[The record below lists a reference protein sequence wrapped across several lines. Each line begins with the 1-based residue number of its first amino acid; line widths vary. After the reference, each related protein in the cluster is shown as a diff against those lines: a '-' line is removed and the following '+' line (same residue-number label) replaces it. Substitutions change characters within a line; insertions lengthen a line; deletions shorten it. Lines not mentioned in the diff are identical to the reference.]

1 VYIFPYALSKIM
13 QFNGLAKNEI
23 SLKKCSHMKYPKIF
37 FFVILI
43 FTSAILLSNQL
54 QSTEDVSIL
63 VNDSGP
69 FIGTSI
75 PHQSGYDGSG
85 ITISIIDTG
94 IELNHPDFD
103 DKIIGGYDFIDNDEI
118 PEDANGHG
126 TQVAGIIASNGDLK
140 GIAPGSKILMY
151 KVSEDGESVPTDLII
166 KAIEKS
172 IEDGANIINI
182 SLGVNQTNTKID
194 QVVNKAVKNNI
205 FVVTAAGNFGPELST
220 IGSPGINPNAITV
233 GATFN
238 NVASS
243 LVATFEIDDKT
254 FNVFPMV
261 GTQVLTDPIT
271 SQILFGK
278 YGKADDLLG
287 NNFEGSI
294 LLIQRGSDIEGEIVY
309 FSDKE
314 KNAAN
319 AGARAIIVYNNQ
331 PGIFFGELIHEYV
344 DEGYEPTIP
353 ALSVSRDDGLIIRE
367 ILQSGTEGTLD
378 VFYHP
383 DFVAYFS
390 SRGPVSPFYIKPD
403 LVAPGAFINTTDID
417 GNYKI
422 SSGTSFAAP
431 HVAGTAALIL
441 QKNPELTPQ
450 EVKSILMTTTDI
462 VYDQFDDRFP
472 IDVSGNGRVNASNAI
487 NAELIITPP
496 NLIFDL
502 SSANQIQTKDLEI
515 RGIDDQAISISI
527 RFEENDA
534 ADFDYSLDDKNM
546 TINAKLTEQNLGYF
560 ESRIIISH
568 NEIDYHIPVMI
579 RVSEGA
585 ITVNEN
591 GGKFNVDISSPSS
604 WSYAKISVINQETG
618 KIITDSITPSKNP
631 EMMVSQPGKYWIE
644 AKIKDNDKTLSAYAS
659 IHVKTIEHDEKS
671 LGNMLNLP
679 EKTILIISVIMI
691 VTVIVGLSIRRK

>member
-1 VYIFPYALSKIM
+1 M
-13 QFNGLAKNEI
+13 Q
-23 SLKKCSHMKYPKIF
+23 YQKIF
-37 FFVILI
+37 FLVILI
-43 FTSAILLSNQL
+43 SISAVLISNQL
-54 QSTEDVSIL
+54 QSTDNISIL
-63 VNDSGP
+63 VNNSGP

-75 PHQSGYDGSG
+75 SYQSGYDGSG
-85 ITISIIDTG
+85 IIVSIIDTG
-94 IELNHPDFD
+94 IDLNHPDLEGQ
-103 DKIIGGYDFIDNDEI
+103 IIGGYDFVDNDEI
-118 PEDANGHG
+118 PEDTNGHG
-126 TQVAGIIASNGDLK
+126 TQVAGIIASNGNLK
-140 GIAPGSKILMY
+140 GIAPNSKILMY
-151 KVSEDGESVPTDLII
+151 KVSEDGESVPSHLII

-172 IEDGANIINI
+172 IEDNADIINI
-182 SLGVNQTNTKID
+182 SLGINQTNTKID

-205 FVVTAAGNFGPELST
+205 FVVTAAGNFGPELNT

-238 NVASS
+238 NVTSS
-243 LVATFEIDDKT
+243 LVSTFEIEDKT

-261 GTQVLTDPIT
+261 GTQALTEPIT
-271 SQILFGK
+271 SQIIFGK
-278 YGKADDLLG
+278 YGRVNDLLE
-287 NNFEGSI
+287 NNFQDSI
-294 LLIQRGSDIEGEIVY
+294 ILIERGSDIENEIVY

-319 AGARAIIVYNNQ
+319 VGARAIIVYNNE

-367 ILQSGTEGTLD
+367 ILQSDTKGTLD

-403 LVAPGAFINTTDID
+403 LVAPGAFINTTDINGD
-417 GNYKI
+417 YKI

-450 EVKSILMTTTDI
+450 ELKSILMTTSEI

-472 IDVSGNGRVNASNAI
+472 IEVSGNGRIDASKAI
-487 NAELIITPP
+487 NAELIIMPA

-502 SSANQIQTKDLEI
+502 SSTNQIQTKHLKI
-515 RGIDDQAISISI
+515 NGIDGESMSI
-527 RFEENDA
+527 RFEESHIV
-534 ADFDYSLDDKNM
+534 DFDYSLDDENM
-546 TINAKLTEQNLGYF
+546 GINAKLTEQSLGDF
-560 ESRIIISH
+560 ESRIIINH
-568 NEIDYHIPVMI
+568 NEIDYHIPIIV

-585 ITVNEN
+585 ITINED
-591 GGKFNVDISSPSS
+591 GGKLGIDISSPSS

-618 KIITDSITPSKNP
+618 KTFTDSIVPGKNS
-631 EMMVSQPGKYWIE
+631 ELTVYQPGEYWIDV
-644 AKIKDNDKTLSAYAS
+644 KIKDGDKTLSAYA
-659 IHVKTIEHDEKS
+659 TIQVEKIEYDEK
-671 LGNMLNLP
+671 NIANVLNLP
-679 EKTILIISVIMI
+679 EKPILIIAAIMI
-691 VTVIVGLSIRRK
+691 VTAIVGLSIRRR

>member
-1 VYIFPYALSKIM
+1 M
-13 QFNGLAKNEI
+13 Q
-23 SLKKCSHMKYPKIF
+23 YQKIF
-37 FFVILI
+37 FLIILI
-43 FTSAILLSNQL
+43 SISAVLISNQL
-54 QSTEDVSIL
+54 ESTDNISIL
-63 VNDSGP
+63 VNNSGP

-75 PHQSGYDGSG
+75 PYQNGYDGSG
-85 ITISIIDTG
+85 IVVSIIDTG
-94 IELNHPDFD
+94 IDLNHPDLEGQ
-103 DKIIGGYDFIDNDEI
+103 IIGGYDFVDNDEI
-118 PEDANGHG
+118 PEDTNGHG
-126 TQVAGIIASNGDLK
+126 TQVAGIIASNGNLK
-140 GIAPGSKILMY
+140 GIAPNSKILVY
-151 KVSEDGESVPTDLII
+151 KVSEDGESVPSHLII

-172 IEDGANIINI
+172 IEDDADIINI
-182 SLGVNQTNTKID
+182 SLGINQTNTKID
-194 QVVNKAVKNNI
+194 QAVNKAVKNNI

-238 NVASS
+238 NVTSS
-243 LVATFEIDDKT
+243 LVSTFEIDDKT
-254 FNVFPMV
+254 FNIFPMV
-261 GTQVLTDPIT
+261 GTKALTEPIT
-271 SQILFGK
+271 SQIIFGK
-278 YGKADDLLG
+278 YGKVDDLLG

-319 AGARAIIVYNNQ
+319 VGARAIIVYNNE

-367 ILQSGTEGTLD
+367 ILQSGTKGTLD

-403 LVAPGAFINTTDID
+403 LVAPGAFINTTDTN

-450 EVKSILMTTTDI
+450 ELKSILMTTSEI

-472 IDVSGNGRVNASNAI
+472 VEVSGNGRISASNAI
-487 NAELIITPP
+487 NAELIIIPP

-515 RGIDDQAISISI
+515 SGIDDQSISISI

-560 ESRIIISH
+560 ESRIVINH
-568 NEIDYHIPVMI
+568 NEIDYHIPVMV

-591 GGKFNVDISSPSS
+591 GGKFNVGISSPSS

-618 KIITDSITPSKNP
+618 KIVTESITPSKNQ
-631 EMMVSQPGKYWIE
+631 EMTVSQPGKYWIE
-644 AKIKDNDKTLSAYAS
+644 AKIKDDDKTLSAYAS
-659 IHVKTIEHDEKS
+659 IQVEKIEHDKKN
-671 LGNMLNLP
+671 LANTLNLP
-679 EKTILIISVIMI
+679 EKPILIIAAIMI
-691 VTVIVGLSIRRK
+691 VTAIVGLSIRRL

>member
-1 VYIFPYALSKIM
+1 M

-23 SLKKCSHMKYPKIF
+23 SLKKYSHMKYPKMF
-37 FFVILI
+37 FFII
-43 FTSAILLSNQL
+43 FIFMSAVLLSNQL
-54 QSTEDVSIL
+54 QSTEDISIL

-75 PHQSGYDGSG
+75 PHQNGYDGTG

-94 IELNHPDFD
+94 IELNHPDLVD
-103 DKIIGGYDFIDNDEI
+103 NIIGGYDFIDNDEM
-118 PEDANGHG
+118 PEDTNGHG
-126 TQVAGIIASNGDLK
+126 TQVAGIIASNGNLK

-172 IEDGANIINI
+172 IDDGADIINI

-194 QVVNKAVKNNI
+194 RIVNKAVKNNI

-238 NVASS
+238 NVTSS
-243 LVATFEIDDKT
+243 LVSTFEIEDKT

-261 GTQVLTDPIT
+261 GTKALTEPIT
-271 SQILFGK
+271 SQIIFGK
-278 YGKADDLLG
+278 YGKVNDFSG

-314 KNAAN
+314 KNAADV
-319 AGARAIIVYNNQ
+319 GASAIIVYNNE

-367 ILQSGTEGTLD
+367 ILQSNTKGTLD
-378 VFYHP
+378 IFYHP

-403 LVAPGAFINTTDID
+403 LVAPGAFINTTDTNE
-417 GNYKI
+417 NYKI

-450 EVKSILMTTTDI
+450 EIKSILMTTTDV
-462 VYDQFDDRFP
+462 VYDQFNDRFP
-472 IDVSGNGRVNASNAI
+472 IDVSGTGRVNASNAI

-515 RGIDDQAISISI
+515 RGIGDQSISISI

-546 TINAKLTEQNLGYF
+546 TINAKLTEQKLGYF
-560 ESRIIISH
+560 ESRIIINH
-568 NEIDYHIPVMI
+568 NEIDYHIPVMV

-585 ITVNEN
+585 ITVNEYD
-591 GGKFNVDISSPSS
+591 GKFNVDISSPSS
-604 WSYAKISVINQETG
+604 WSYAKISIINQETG
-618 KIITDSITPSKNP
+618 KIVTESITPSKNSGIT
-631 EMMVSQPGKYWIE
+631 VSQPGEYWIE
-644 AKIKDNDKTLSAYAS
+644 AKIKDDDKTLSAYAS

-671 LGNMLNLP
+671 LGSILNLP
-679 EKTILIISVIMI
+679 EKTILIISAIMI
-691 VTVIVGLSIRRK
+691 VAVIVGLSVRRTSN

>member
-1 VYIFPYALSKIM
+1 
-13 QFNGLAKNEI
+13 
-23 SLKKCSHMKYPKIF
+23 
-37 FFVILI
+37 VILV
-43 FTSAILLSNQL
+43 FTGAILISSQL
-54 QSTEDVSIL
+54 QSTENISIL

-75 PHQSGYDGSG
+75 PYQSGYDGSG

-94 IELNHPDFD
+94 IDLNHPDLNGQ
-103 DKIIGGYDFIDNDEI
+103 IIGGYDFVDNDEV
-118 PEDANGHG
+118 PEDINGHG
-126 TQVAGIIASNGDLK
+126 TQVAGIIASNGNLK
-140 GIAPGSKILMY
+140 GIAPNSKILMY
-151 KVSEDGESVPTDLII
+151 KVSEDGESVPSNLII

-172 IEDGANIINI
+172 IEDGADIINI
-182 SLGVNQTNTKID
+182 SLGINQTNTKID
-194 QVVNKAVKNNI
+194 QAVNKAIKNNI

-238 NVASS
+238 NVTSS
-243 LVATFEIDDKT
+243 LVSTFEIEGKT

-261 GTQVLTDPIT
+261 GTQALTEPIT
-271 SQILFGK
+271 SQIIFGK
-278 YGKADDLLG
+278 YGKVDDLLG
-287 NNFEGSI
+287 NNFEDSI

-314 KNAAN
+314 KNAADV
-319 AGARAIIVYNNQ
+319 GARAIIVYNNE

-344 DEGYEPTIP
+344 NEGYEPTIP

-367 ILQSGTEGTLD
+367 ILQSDTKGTLD

-403 LVAPGAFINTTDID
+403 LVAPGAFINTTDTN

-450 EVKSILMTTTDI
+450 EVKSILMTTSEI

-472 IDVSGNGRVNASNAI
+472 IDVSGNGRISASNAI

-515 RGIDDQAISISI
+515 SGIGDQAISISI

-560 ESRIIISH
+560 ESRIIINH
-568 NEIDYHIPVMI
+568 NEIDYHIPVMV

-585 ITVNEN
+585 ITVNED

-604 WSYAKISVINQETG
+604 WSYAKISIINQETG
-618 KIITDSITPSKNP
+618 KMVTESITPSKNSGIT
-631 EMMVSQPGKYWIE
+631 VSQPGTYWIE
-644 AKIKDNDKTLSAYAS
+644 AKIKDDTKTLSAYAS
-659 IHVKTIEHDEKS
+659 IQVKKIGHDEKDLANIS
-671 LGNMLNLP
+671 NLP
-679 EKTILIISVIMI
+679 EKPILIIAAIMI
-691 VTVIVGLSIRRK
+691 VTAIVGISVRRR

>member
-1 VYIFPYALSKIM
+1 MLH
-13 QFNGLAKNEI
+13 Q
-23 SLKKCSHMKYPKIF
+23 KIF
-37 FFVILI
+37 FLTILVLTGAILI
-43 FTSAILLSNQL
+43 SSQL
-54 QSTEDVSIL
+54 QSTENISIL

-75 PHQSGYDGSG
+75 PYQSGYDGSG
-85 ITISIIDTG
+85 IIISIIDTG
-94 IELNHPDFD
+94 IDLNHPDLD
-103 DKIIGGYDFIDNDEI
+103 GQIIGGYDFVDNDDM
-118 PEDANGHG
+118 PEDINGHG
-126 TQVAGIIASNGDLK
+126 TQVAGIIASNGNLK
-140 GIAPGSKILMY
+140 GIAPNSKILMY
-151 KVSEDGESVPTDLII
+151 KVSEDGESVPSNLII

-172 IEDGANIINI
+172 IEDGADIINI
-182 SLGVNQTNTKID
+182 SLGINQTNTKID
-194 QVVNKAVKNNI
+194 QAVNKAIKNNI

-238 NVASS
+238 NVTSS
-243 LVATFEIDDKT
+243 LVATFEIEDKT

-261 GTQVLTDPIT
+261 GTQALTDPIT
-271 SQILFGK
+271 SQIIFGK
-278 YGKADDLLG
+278 YGKIDDLLG

-319 AGARAIIVYNNQ
+319 VGARAIIVYNNE

-367 ILQSGTEGTLD
+367 ILQSDTKGTLD

-403 LVAPGAFINTTDID
+403 LVAPGAFINTTDTN

-462 VYDQFDDRFP
+462 VYDQFNDRFP
-472 IDVSGNGRVNASNAI
+472 IEVSGNGRINASNAI

-515 RGIDDQAISISI
+515 RGIDDQPISVSI
-527 RFEENDA
+527 RFEENDV
-534 ADFDYSLDDKNM
+534 ADFDYSLDDNNM
-546 TINAKLTEQNLGYF
+546 TVNAKLTEQNLGYF
-560 ESRIIISH
+560 ESRIIINH
-568 NEIDYHIPVMI
+568 NEIDYHIPVMV

-585 ITVNEN
+585 ITVNED
-591 GGKFNVDISSPSS
+591 GGKFNVDIASPSS

-618 KIITDSITPSKNP
+618 KIVTESITPSKNSGIT
-631 EMMVSQPGKYWIE
+631 VSQPGEYWIE
-644 AKIKDNDKTLSAYAS
+644 AKIKDGAKTLSAYAS
-659 IHVKTIEHDEKS
+659 IQVKKIGHDEKD
-671 LGNMLNLP
+671 LANALNLP
-679 EKTILIISVIMI
+679 EKPILIIAAIMI
-691 VTVIVGLSIRRK
+691 VTAVVGLSIRRR

>member
-1 VYIFPYALSKIM
+1 M
-13 QFNGLAKNEI
+13 Q
-23 SLKKCSHMKYPKIF
+23 YQKIF
-37 FFVILI
+37 FLIILI
-43 FTSAILLSNQL
+43 SISAVLISNQL
-54 QSTEDVSIL
+54 QSTDNISIL
-63 VNDSGP
+63 VNNSGP

-75 PHQSGYDGSG
+75 SYQSGYDGSG
-85 ITISIIDTG
+85 IVISIIDTG
-94 IELNHPDFD
+94 IDLNHPDLEGQ
-103 DKIIGGYDFIDNDEI
+103 IIGGYDFVDNDKI
-118 PEDANGHG
+118 PEDTNGHG
-126 TQVAGIIASNGDLK
+126 TQVAGIIAANGNLK
-140 GIAPGSKILMY
+140 GIAPNSKILMY
-151 KVSEDGESVPTDLII
+151 KVSEDGESVPSHLII

-172 IEDGANIINI
+172 IEDNADIINI
-182 SLGVNQTNTKID
+182 SLGINQTNTKID

-238 NVASS
+238 NVTSI
-243 LVATFEIDDKT
+243 LVSTFEIDDKT

-261 GTQVLTDPIT
+261 GTQALTEPIT
-271 SQILFGK
+271 SQIIFGK
-278 YGKADDLLG
+278 YGRASDLLE
-287 NNFEGSI
+287 NDVEGSI
-294 LLIQRGSDIEGEIVY
+294 LLIERGSDIENEIIY

-319 AGARAIIVYNNQ
+319 VGARAIIVYNNE

-353 ALSVSRDDGLIIRE
+353 ALSVSRDDGLIIKE
-367 ILQSGTEGTLD
+367 ILQSHTKGTLD

-403 LVAPGAFINTTDID
+403 LVAPGAFINTTDTD

-462 VYDQFDDRFP
+462 VYDQFNDRFP

-487 NAELIITPP
+487 NAELIIVPP

-502 SSANQIQTKDLEI
+502 SPANQIQTKHLKINEI
-515 RGIDDQAISISI
+515 DVESMSV
-527 RFEENDA
+527 RFEESGI
-534 ADFDYSLDDKNM
+534 ADFDYDLDDENLV
-546 TINAKLTEQNLGYF
+546 INAKLTEQSLGDF
-560 ESRIIISH
+560 ESRIIINY
-568 NEIDYHIPVMI
+568 NEIDYHIPIIV

-585 ITVNEN
+585 ITVNED
-591 GGKFNVDISSPSS
+591 GGKLGIDISSPST
-604 WSYAKISVINQETG
+604 WSYAKISIINQETG
-618 KIITDSITPSKNP
+618 KTFTDSI
-631 EMMVSQPGKYWIE
+631 VPGKNSELTVYEPGEYWIE
-644 AKIKDNDKTLSAYAS
+644 AKIKDGDKSLNAYAT
-659 IHVKTIEHDEKS
+659 IQVEKIEHDEKN
-671 LGNMLNLP
+671 LANTLNLP
-679 EKTILIISVIMI
+679 EKPILIIAAIMI
-691 VTVIVGLSIRRK
+691 VTTIVGLSIRRR

>member
-1 VYIFPYALSKIM
+1 M
-13 QFNGLAKNEI
+13 Q
-23 SLKKCSHMKYPKIF
+23 YQKIF
-37 FFVILI
+37 FLIILI
-43 FTSAILLSNQL
+43 SISAVLISNQL
-54 QSTEDVSIL
+54 QSTDNISIL
-63 VNDSGP
+63 VNNSGP

-75 PHQSGYDGSG
+75 SYQSGYDGSG
-85 ITISIIDTG
+85 IVVSIIDTG
-94 IELNHPDFD
+94 IDLNHPDLEGQ
-103 DKIIGGYDFIDNDEI
+103 IIGGYDFVDNDEI
-118 PEDANGHG
+118 PEDTNGHG
-126 TQVAGIIASNGDLK
+126 TQVAGIIASNGNLK
-140 GIAPGSKILMY
+140 GIAPNSKILMY
-151 KVSEDGESVPTDLII
+151 KVSEDGESVPSHLII

-172 IEDGANIINI
+172 IEDNADIINI
-182 SLGVNQTNTKID
+182 SLGINQTNTKID

-238 NVASS
+238 NVTSS
-243 LVATFEIDDKT
+243 LVSTFEIDDKT

-261 GTQVLTDPIT
+261 GTQALTEPIT
-271 SQILFGK
+271 SQIIFGK
-278 YGKADDLLG
+278 YGRANDLLE
-287 NNFEGSI
+287 NDVEGSI
-294 LLIQRGSDIEGEIVY
+294 LLIERGSDIENEIVY

-319 AGARAIIVYNNQ
+319 VGARAIIVYNNE

-353 ALSVSRDDGLIIRE
+353 ALSVSRDDGLIIKE
-367 ILQSGTEGTLD
+367 ILQSGTKGTLD

-403 LVAPGAFINTTDID
+403 LVAPGAFINTTDIN

-450 EVKSILMTTTDI
+450 ELKSILMTTSEI

-472 IDVSGNGRVNASNAI
+472 IEVSGNGRIDASKAI
-487 NAELIITPP
+487 NAELIIMPP

-502 SSANQIQTKDLEI
+502 SPANQIQTKNLKI
-515 RGIDDQAISISI
+515 KGIGDESLSI
-527 RFEENDA
+527 RFEESHV
-534 ADFDYSLDDKNM
+534 ADFDYNLEDENLV
-546 TINAKLTEQNLGYF
+546 INAKLTEQSLGEF
-560 ESRIIISH
+560 ESRVVINH
-568 NEIDYHIPVMI
+568 NEIDYHMPIIV

-585 ITVNEN
+585 ITINED
-591 GGKFNVDISSPSS
+591 GGKLSIDVSSPSS
-604 WSYAKISVINQETG
+604 WSYAKISIINKETG
-618 KIITDSITPSKNP
+618 KTFTDSIVPGKNS
-631 EMMVSQPGKYWIE
+631 ELTVYQPGEYWIE
-644 AKIKDNDKTLSAYAS
+644 AEIDRTLSAYAT
-659 IHVKTIEHDEKS
+659 IQVEKIEHSEKN
-671 LGNMLNLP
+671 LANMLNLP
-679 EKTILIISVIMI
+679 EKPILIISAIMI
-691 VTVIVGLSIRRK
+691 VTAIVGLLVRRRY

>member
-1 VYIFPYALSKIM
+1 MKFEKIVFLM
-13 QFNGLAKNEI
+13 ITI
-23 SLKKCSHMKYPKIF
+23 SICT
-37 FFVILI
+37 VLI
-43 FTSAILLSNQL
+43 TTQL
-54 QSTEDVSIL
+54 QTQDNISVL
-63 VNDSGP
+63 VNNSGP
-69 FIGTSI
+69 YIGTAI
-75 PHQSGYDGSG
+75 PHDYGFDGSG
-85 ITISIIDTG
+85 IIISVIDTG
-94 IELNHPDFD
+94 VDFNHPDLLGLGLD
-103 DKIIGGYDFIDNDEI
+103 GKIIGGYDFVDNDDM
-118 PEDANGHG
+118 PEDVNGHG
-126 TQVAGIIASNGDLK
+126 TQVAGIIAANGNLK
-140 GIAPGSKILMY
+140 GIAPNSKILMY
-151 KVSEDGESVPTDLII
+151 KVSEDGESVPSNLII

-172 IEDGANIINI
+172 IEDGADIINI
-182 SLGVNQTNTKID
+182 SLGINQTNTKID
-194 QVVNKAVKNNI
+194 QAVNKAIKNNI

-238 NVASS
+238 NVTSS
-243 LVATFEIDDKT
+243 LVSTFEIEDKT

-261 GTQVLTDPIT
+261 GTKALTEPIT
-271 SQILFGK
+271 SQIIFGK
-278 YGKADDLLG
+278 YGKVDDLLG

-319 AGARAIIVYNNQ
+319 VGARAIIVYNNE

-367 ILQSGTEGTLD
+367 ILQSYTKGTLD

-403 LVAPGAFINTTDID
+403 LVAPGAFINTTDTN

-462 VYDQFDDRFP
+462 VYDQFNDRFP
-472 IDVSGNGRVNASNAI
+472 IDVSGTGRINASNAI

-515 RGIDDQAISISI
+515 RGIDDQSISISI

-546 TINAKLTEQNLGYF
+546 TINAKLTQQNLGYF

-568 NEIDYHIPVMI
+568 NEIDYHIPIIV
-579 RVSEGA
+579 RVSEGS
-585 ITVNEN
+585 ITINED
-591 GGKFNVDISSPSS
+591 GGKLGIDVSSPSS

-618 KIITDSITPSKNP
+618 NIVTESITPSKNSGIT
-631 EMMVSQPGKYWIE
+631 VSQPGEYWIE
-644 AKIKDNDKTLSAYAS
+644 AKIKDGAKTLSAYAT
-659 IHVKTIEHDEKS
+659 IQVEKIEHSEKN
-671 LGNMLNLP
+671 LVNALNLP
-679 EKTILIISVIMI
+679 EKPILIIAAIMI
-691 VTVIVGLSIRRK
+691 VTAIVGLSIRRTSN

>member
-1 VYIFPYALSKIM
+1 MLY
-13 QFNGLAKNEI
+13 Q
-23 SLKKCSHMKYPKIF
+23 KIF
-37 FFVILI
+37 FLVILV
-43 FTSAILLSNQL
+43 FTGAILISSQL
-54 QSTEDVSIL
+54 QSTENISIL

-75 PHQSGYDGSG
+75 PYQSGYDGSG
-85 ITISIIDTG
+85 IVISIIDTG
-94 IELNHPDFD
+94 IDLNHPDLD
-103 DKIIGGYDFIDNDEI
+103 GQIIGGYDFVDNDEM
-118 PEDANGHG
+118 PEDVNGHG
-126 TQVAGIIASNGDLK
+126 TQVAGIIASNGNLK
-140 GIAPGSKILMY
+140 GIAPNSKILMY
-151 KVSEDGESVPTDLII
+151 KVSEDGESVPSNLII

-172 IEDGANIINI
+172 IEDGADIINI
-182 SLGVNQTNTKID
+182 SLGINQTNTKID
-194 QVVNKAVKNNI
+194 QAVNKAIKNNI

-243 LVATFEIDDKT
+243 LVATFEIEDKT

-261 GTQVLTDPIT
+261 GTQALTDPIT
-271 SQILFGK
+271 SQIIFGK
-278 YGKADDLLG
+278 YGKIDDLLK

-319 AGARAIIVYNNQ
+319 VGARAIIVYNNE

-367 ILQSGTEGTLD
+367 ILQSDTKGILD

-403 LVAPGAFINTTDID
+403 LVAPGAFINTTDTN

-462 VYDQFDDRFP
+462 VYDQFNDRFP
-472 IDVSGNGRVNASNAI
+472 IEVSGNGRISASNAI

-515 RGIDDQAISISI
+515 SGIDDQSISISI

-546 TINAKLTEQNLGYF
+546 TINAKLTEHNLGYF
-560 ESRIIISH
+560 ESRIIINH
-568 NEIDYHIPVMI
+568 NEIDYHIPVMV

-585 ITVNEN
+585 ITVNED
-591 GGKFNVDISSPSS
+591 GGKFNVGISSPSS

-618 KIITDSITPSKNP
+618 KIVTESITPSKNP
-631 EMMVSQPGKYWIE
+631 GITVSQPGEYWIE
-644 AKIKDNDKTLSAYAS
+644 AKIKDGAKTLSAYAS
-659 IHVKTIEHDEKS
+659 IQVKKIGHDEKD
-671 LGNMLNLP
+671 LANALNLP
-679 EKTILIISVIMI
+679 EKPILIIAAIMI
-691 VTVIVGLSIRRK
+691 VTAIVGLSIRRR